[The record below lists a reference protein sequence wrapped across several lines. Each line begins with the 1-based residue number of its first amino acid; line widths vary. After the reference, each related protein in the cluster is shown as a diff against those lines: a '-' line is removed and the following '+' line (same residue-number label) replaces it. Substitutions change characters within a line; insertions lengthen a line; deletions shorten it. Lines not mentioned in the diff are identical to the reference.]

1 MNSLDLAVLS
11 VASWRL
17 AYMLAR
23 EDGPWGVFARLRAA
37 TTFGGL
43 LDCVYC
49 ASVWTAAGML
59 LLWTIGGLAQ
69 TFVYVLALS
78 ALGLMAASWTGAGF
92 EVQR

>member
-1 MNSLDLAVLS
+1 MNPLDLAVLS

-17 AYMLAR
+17 AYMLVR